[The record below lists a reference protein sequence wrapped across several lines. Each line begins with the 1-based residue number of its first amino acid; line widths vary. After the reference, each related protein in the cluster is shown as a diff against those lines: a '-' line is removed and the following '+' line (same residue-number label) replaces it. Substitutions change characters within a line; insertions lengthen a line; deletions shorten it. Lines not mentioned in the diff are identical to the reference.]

1 MHNRSHTT
9 LAWALGLVMVAVFS
23 LAFISGCSS
32 PDDSAASGTTTVL
45 GSLPVA
51 RSALSTTAP
60 DAKLLLVQT
69 ATSATPTSSP
79 VWAYLFGSPSTD
91 VIYLVYA
98 ADGSVM
104 STQEYGTAGLTAEQ
118 WAEVPEDIAWA
129 IDSDEAYTNA
139 LEVSGAEGDPAAY
152 MMGIMSYKPADD
164 TSTVEPNVWNVW
176 YDPGT
181 SGATTSLIL
190 VDAESGDAS
199 ISEE

>member
-1 MHNRSHTT
+1 MQNRSHTT

-23 LAFISGCSS
+23 LALISGCSS
-32 PDDSAASGTTTVL
+32 SEDTGASATTTVL

-51 RSALSTTAP
+51 RSALSTAAP

-69 ATSATPTSSP
+69 ATSATPTATP

-91 VIYLVYA
+91 AIYLVYT
-98 ADGSVM
+98 ADGAVM
-104 STQEYGTAGLTAEQ
+104 SMQEYGTAGLSAEQ
-118 WAEVPEDIAWA
+118 WAEVPDDVAWA
-129 IDSDEAYTNA
+129 IDSDEAYSKA
-139 LEVSGAEGDPAAY
+139 LEISGAKGDPAAY
-152 MMGIMSYKPADD
+152 MMGIMAYKAADD

-181 SGATTSLIL
+181 SGATESLIL